1 MNGSDKDR
9 GLRESIDR
17 WERCLK
23 ENPSSRIFAPL
34 SDAYRKIG
42 ELDRAL
48 EIAREGV
55 KRNPDYIGGRVALAR
70 IYRDKGMFR
79 EAIEELRIV
88 VERSPENI
96 AAIRLIEEI
105 GDYSTDAEIEA
116 SSSNIHDD
124 NEKETITRVSNNYYN
139 LTFASILERQ
149 GCLKEAED
157 IYRAMLN
164 THPEKRD
171 ILIRRLERL
180 KTGVDGSNDLN

>member
-9 GLRESIDR
+9 ELRESIDR

-23 ENPSSRIFAPL
+23 ENSSSRIFAPL
-34 SDAYRKIG
+34 SDAYRRIG

-48 EIAREGV
+48 EIAEEGV
-55 KRNPDYIGGRVALAR
+55 KRNPDYTGGRVALAR
-70 IYRDKGMFR
+70 VYRDKGMFR
-79 EAIEELRIV
+79 EAIKELRV
-88 VERSPENI
+88 VIERSPENI
-96 AAIRLIEEI
+96 AAARLLEEM
-105 GDYSTDAEIEA
+105 DAYSTDAEIEA
-116 SSSNIHDD
+116 SSSNIQDKD
-124 NEKETITRVSNNYYN
+124 KKEALTPVSNNYYN

-157 IYRAMLN
+157 IYRTMLN

-171 ILIRRLERL
+171 ILLRRLERL